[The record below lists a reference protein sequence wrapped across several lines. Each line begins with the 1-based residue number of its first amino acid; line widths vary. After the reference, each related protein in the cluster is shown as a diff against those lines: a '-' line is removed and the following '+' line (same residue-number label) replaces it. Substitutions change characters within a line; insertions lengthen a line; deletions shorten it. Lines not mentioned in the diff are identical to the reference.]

1 MKKPDEIKNGL
12 ECAITEKCIKD
23 DCPYFKPEI
32 PQINPL
38 DLDYSEYEKNYSCI
52 EKNRIDAFR
61 YIQLLENQV
70 LDLTK
75 KIEAQSGASKKF
87 EEANDAQKRS
97 D

>member
-1 MKKPDEIKNGL
+1 MKTPEEIKNGM
-12 ECAITEKCIKD
+12 ECAITKYCKKEN
-23 DCPYFKPEI
+23 CPYFKPEI

-38 DLDYSEYEKNYSCI
+38 DLYRSGYENNYSCI

-61 YIQLLENQV
+61 YILLLENQV

-87 EEANDAQKRS
+87 EEENDAQKGS

>member
-1 MKKPDEIKNGL
+1 MKTPDEIKKGM
-12 ECAITEKCIKD
+12 ECAFTEKCIKE

-38 DLDYSEYEKNYSCI
+38 DLDRSEYEKNYSCI

-75 KIEAQSGASKKF
+75 KIEAQSSASRKA
-87 EEANDAQKRS
+87 EEGS
-97 D
+97 DVGKED